1 MPDID
6 LPTVIFALVA
16 LFVAYKLR
24 SVLGMRSDSD
34 RPAGGLL
41 APLRRA
47 PGPAPSVAPAE
58 AAPAGPSAPA
68 PATDRWKGAAEPD
81 AWSGLDAIVA
91 ADRTFTPEGFLS
103 GARGAYEII
112 VHGFATGDSATLRGL
127 MAPDAF
133 ANFDN
138 AIRARAAAGHTMS
151 TTVVAIDGAT
161 IVSAALAGANA
172 QVGVRFASKLASV
185 TRDGAGTVVEGSPT
199 EVADHLDLWTFGRDV
214 RSRDPN
220 WQLTATQAER

>member
-1 MPDID
+1 MPDVD

-16 LFVAYKLR
+16 LFVVFKLR

-47 PGPAPSVAPAE
+47 PGPAASVAQVE
-58 AAPAGPSAPA
+58 AAQSGPSAPA
-68 PATDRWKGAAEPD
+68 PASDRWKGFAEPD
-81 AWSGLDAIVA
+81 AWSGLDAIAA

-103 GARGAYEII
+103 GARGAYEIV
-112 VHGFATGDSATLRGL
+112 VHGFAAGDSAALRGL

-172 QVGVRFASKLASV
+172 LVGVRFASKLASV
-185 TRDGAGTVVEGSPT
+185 VRDGAGQVVEGSPT
-199 EVADHLDLWTFGRDV
+199 AVSDHLDLWTFGRDV